1 MTFESSRRR
10 SSNKSTPQTK
20 ISDKI
25 VAALNIAEEETP
37 QNIQDSSLNKTE
49 ENKTPDNIVQDDVIE
64 KIEKEL
70 AENPS
75 QFSASSTD
83 ASPKKKD
90 FLKKEL
96 SNKIIKVFAD
106 KSGCTENLAVIGIT
120 ALVQAGGTNASMPP
134 ITKVINGKK
143 FDLKVLRDCVAFVTE
158 KKGTVRQLAKSMRNI
173 IHKIALQNGWPG
185 PLAAYLVK
193 QYPDS
198 KFTAMD
204 LITAAEFHED
214 NMEQYMPSNVRDAL
228 VDRAKKLN
236 AAKLQPKKTKTKK
249 KGGKK
254 KR

>member
-1 MTFESSRRR
+1 MNVERSRRR
-10 SSNKSTPQTK
+10 SSDKNLPVNLV
-20 ISDKI
+20 SDLV
-25 VAALNIAEEETP
+25 VAAINSTEGETP
-37 QNIQDSSLNKTE
+37 QPVENSSVIE
-49 ENKTPDNIVQDDVIE
+49 ENKTPENIVQDDVLE

-70 AENPS
+70 TENPS
-75 QFSASSTD
+75 QFSVSLTD
-83 ASPKKKD
+83 ASPNKKD
-90 FLKKEL
+90 FLNKEL

-143 FDLKVLRDCVAFVTE
+143 FDLKVLRECVAFVTE

-173 IHKIALQNGWPG
+173 IHRIALQNGWPG
-185 PLAAYLVK
+185 PLAIMLTK
-193 QYPDS
+193 EYPEAE
-198 KFTAMD
+198 FTTLD

-214 NMEQYMPSNVRDAL
+214 NMEEYMPSKVREAL
-228 VDRAKKLN
+228 VDRAKKLR
-236 AAKLQPKKTKTKK
+236 AAKLQPKKTKPKR